1 MSGDDP
7 RAPFDVAV
15 EPLPQGNVVDAEEDE
30 ESKRAREAALAS
42 TFDPNRA
49 HAGKTEDELIA
60 EREADARV
68 IVDVAIVTAVAIALH
83 EADADD
89 PESEDL
95 APTDSNDGE

>member
-7 RAPFDVAV
+7 RAPFDMAV
-15 EPLPQGNVVDAEEDE
+15 EPAPQGNVVDAEEDE

-42 TFDPNRA
+42 TFDPSRT
-49 HAGKTEDELIA
+49 HSGKTEDELIA
-60 EREADARV
+60 EREADVRL
-68 IVDVAIVTAVAIALH
+68 IVDVAIVTGVAIALH

-89 PESEDL
+89 PESDDL